1 MNDLKDDSVF
11 VLKLTMILGGV
22 FMFCYSK
29 TGTYLWVM
37 IGAIGSSYLMHSIKH
52 ADFINQLIFSIIF
65 ISILFELAYSIIFR
79 NNKSTFLGFKKEFD
93 DAREE
98 LKRRKDKKNVSQFKE
113 NDTFK
118 N

>member
-29 TGTYLWVM
+29 TGTYLWCL
-37 IGAIGSSYLMHSIKH
+37 IGASVSGYYMHSTNH
-52 ADFINQLIFSIIF
+52 VHFVNQIIFSIIF
-65 ISILFELAYSIIFR
+65 ISIVFELIYPVVFHY
-79 NNKSTFLGFKKEFD
+79 NKSTFFGAKKDFV

-98 LKRRKDKKNVSQFKE
+98 LKRRKNRTNV
-113 NDTFK
+113 N